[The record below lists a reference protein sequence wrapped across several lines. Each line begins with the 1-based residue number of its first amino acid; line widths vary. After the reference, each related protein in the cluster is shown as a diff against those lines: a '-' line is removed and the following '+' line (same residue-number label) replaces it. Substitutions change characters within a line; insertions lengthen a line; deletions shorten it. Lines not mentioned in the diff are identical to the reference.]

1 MCIAL
6 LGKRILRWLEN
17 AMHHLKLEYMT
28 HDYHES
34 SPHQVGR
41 GETVWVDTR
50 YFGDKLCVAQSK

>member
-1 MCIAL
+1 ML
-6 LGKRILRWLEN
+6 
-17 AMHHLKLEYMT
+17 HLKLEYMT

-41 GETVWVDTR
+41 GERVWVEVDTR